1 MPCVAQARAIRGKG
15 SCHAWHKL
23 MRYVTLETAKR
34 PYGHLSLR
42 PLISPSLLWNLI
54 LIIGVSAQNSGSC
67 ARILANYNRKRRLLR
82 EKTYICNQKQA
93 KLHIPMTGS
102 HLLVAGVIIVFVIAF
117 IATMLVLNAS
127 AKKIISTNTK
137 LVENQNTLLEQNKI
151 QGRELEKRMS
161 ELKEKKGELEVQ
173 KEMIEALQRQQE
185 ELAERLKHAKMDEV
199 TLLRE
204 QTRQHREYIELT
216 ADMTDEELMAW
227 LDQKMDETRLFT
239 DTNLTLKTMAK
250 SLGLTQKRLGG
261 LFKNH
266 PKYSSLGDYL
276 NEKRFLLAC
285 KLLVEEPNWTIEAV
299 GAEAGFGGRRTFQTE
314 VKRRLGITPLQ
325 YRQSQALSG
334 EE

>member
-1 MPCVAQARAIRGKG
+1 
-15 SCHAWHKL
+15 
-23 MRYVTLETAKR
+23 
-34 PYGHLSLR
+34 
-42 PLISPSLLWNLI
+42 
-54 LIIGVSAQNSGSC
+54 
-67 ARILANYNRKRRLLR
+67 
-82 EKTYICNQKQA
+82 
-93 KLHIPMTGS
+93 MTGA
-102 HLLVAGVIIVFVIAF
+102 HLLIAGVIIVFVIAF
-117 IATMLVLNAS
+117 TVTMLVLNAS

-137 LVENQNTLLEQNKI
+137 LVENQNTLVEQNKI
-151 QGRELEKRMS
+151 QGRELAKRMS
-161 ELKEKKGELEVQ
+161 ELEEKKGELEVQ
-173 KEMIEALQRQQE
+173 KETIEALQRQQE

-216 ADMTDEELMAW
+216 AGMTDKQLMAW
-227 LDQKMDETRLFT
+227 LDQNMDETRLFT